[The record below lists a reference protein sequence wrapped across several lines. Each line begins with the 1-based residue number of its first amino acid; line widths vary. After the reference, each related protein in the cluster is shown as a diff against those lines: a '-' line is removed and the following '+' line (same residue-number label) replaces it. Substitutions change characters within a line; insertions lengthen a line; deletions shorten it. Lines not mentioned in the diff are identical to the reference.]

1 MKKLLCLAVWMII
14 LSISASARMELPTI
28 EGEELF
34 NTTAAEVVSG
44 EFTLDPVQ
52 LLEMVANDFTSEL
65 REVGGVL
72 VTLIATAVVS
82 AVLHV
87 SQTAF
92 GNNSSSEASFFACFT
107 LSSAAAL
114 KCFST
119 ALEYGMGVIS
129 SLGDFIT
136 KFAPLLTVMLAAGGR
151 AVSAASFHPVLSAAV
166 YIAELICEK
175 CVIPLVVFG
184 AVLSVVNNISGT
196 LQVSNFCRLTN
207 SLAKWILALIFT
219 LFAGISAIYGF
230 TAPALDAVGAKAAKF
245 AVGTLV
251 PVVGGFLSDTLE
263 TVISG
268 ANLMKNAVGTA
279 GIVVILSICLMP
291 IMKIGIIVIMMKL
304 SAAVMEPMTDKR
316 ISGVLWDMSA
326 NVTTMFAMVTTVT
339 VLFMICISIIMSAT
353 SGVQM

>member
-1 MKKLLCLAVWMII
+1 MKKLLCLTVFM
-14 LSISASARMELPTI
+14 LLFSIRVSAELELPKM

-34 NTTAAEVVSG
+34 NTTAEEVVSG
-44 EFTLDPVQ
+44 EFTLDPIQ
-52 LLEMVANDFTSEL
+52 LLEKAADGLTEEL
-65 REVGGVL
+65 QEVGGVL
-72 VTLIATAVVS
+72 ITLITTAVIS

-119 ALEYGMGVIS
+119 ALEYGMSIIG

-151 AVSAASFHPVLSAAV
+151 AASAASFHPVLSAAV

-207 SLAKWILALIFT
+207 SLAKWILALVFT

-230 TAPALDAVGAKAAKF
+230 TAPALDAVSAKAAKF

-268 ANLMKNAVGTA
+268 TNLMKNAVGTA
-279 GIVVILSICLMP
+279 GIVVILAIFLAP
-291 IMKIGIIVIMMKL
+291 IIKIGVIVLMMKL
-304 SAAVMEPMTDKR
+304 AAAVMEPMTDKR

-353 SGVQM
+353 SGVQL